1 MLNLKQKEERMEKDV
16 TAGVTGIEEETNT
29 RRTEF
34 NMNLNDTLSFSSG
47 ITNMIVMRVPGGWI
61 YTTILD
67 AGVEGEKFPPIA
79 SSVFVPM
86 HKSEPPA
93 YTHKGSPESAG
104 KG

>member
-1 MLNLKQKEERMEKDV
+1 MEKRS
-16 TAGVTGIEEETNT
+16 TTGVTGVDEEANIK
-29 RRTEF
+29 RTEF

-86 HKSEPPA
+86 HKPDMGD
-93 YTHKGSPESAG
+93 GS
-104 KG
+104 KNV